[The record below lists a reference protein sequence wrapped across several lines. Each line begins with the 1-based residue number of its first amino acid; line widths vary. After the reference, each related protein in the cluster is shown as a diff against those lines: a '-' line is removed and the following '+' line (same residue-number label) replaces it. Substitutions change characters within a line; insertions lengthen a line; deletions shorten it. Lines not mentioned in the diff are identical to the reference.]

1 MPLKINIDP
10 YILPSI
16 DSKKEIPVGDYKL
29 IAAICIDGKRNTK
42 FKYYSL
48 VLKKF

>member
-1 MPLKINIDP
+1 MPLKINVDK
-10 YILPSI
+10 YVLPSI
-16 DSKKEIPVGDYKL
+16 DSKKEIPNGDYRL
-29 IAAICIDGKRNTK
+29 IAAICIDGKRNSK